1 MKPPFLLISYQ
12 GFDQTLMH
20 SSSSLPSWPRGRQFP
35 HSGGRRLGRLG
46 PWHSEK
52 LLVILDLPLR
62 LTGLWMFVPLSKTRV
77 ITSITPWITMVHHT
91 AVYCGC
97 TGCNLESMGSTW
109 VSVLEPGCQVADVTY
124 PKKHRVLFRA
134 LRGIPCASK
143 FFHSLFNSVLSLC
156 YGTWHVEQWQTR
168 MTVCKLCAKTCEVCV
183 CLYVCN
189 VMQCNVMKC
198 MYVLKYLC
206 RALCKDVWSVCVYV
220 CMYYVCMYLFIYLC
234 IDVGQ

>member
-1 MKPPFLLISYQ
+1 MQEKARLSDQWFRFTLIFFCDYINPGAGASQFWSAPSPLRLNSRPCSQFCWLNSHSPSGYNTFLPVTSNVPTMKPPFLLISYQ
-12 GFDQTLMH
+12 GFDQSLMH

-156 YGTWHVEQWQTR
+156 YGTWHVEQ
-168 MTVCKLCAKTCEVCV
+168 
-183 CLYVCN
+183 
-189 VMQCNVMKC
+189 
-198 MYVLKYLC
+198 
-206 RALCKDVWSVCVYV
+206 
-220 CMYYVCMYLFIYLC
+220 
-234 IDVGQ
+234 